1 VTADADP
8 RDLVTRASAGDA
20 PAVSALLERHLV
32 GLRAYVRL
40 QAGPAVRARESC
52 SDLVQSV
59 CREVLEGMEGFEYR
73 GEAAFKKW
81 LYKTALNKVIDRNRH
96 WHQAKRDVDREAIM
110 DDGPDAALAQAYRT
124 VATPSRAAVAK
135 EDLAK
140 VEAAF
145 DELPEDYRFVLVR
158 SRVLGMSHR
167 EIAEELGRTEVAT
180 RQLLSRALARLTT
193 LLEK

>member
-1 VTADADP
+1 MDPDDDAE
-8 RDLVTRASAGDA
+8 RMVTRASAGDRVA
-20 PAVSALLERHLV
+20 IEALLQRHLS

-59 CREVLEGMEGFEYR
+59 CREVLGDLDGFEYR
-73 GEAAFKKW
+73 GEAAFKAW
-81 LYKTALNKVIDRNRH
+81 LYQAALHKVIDRNRH
-96 WHQAKRDVDREAIM
+96 WHQQRRDVAREV
-110 DDGPDAALAQAYRT
+110 DLTDGPDAALAAAYRS
-124 VATPSRAAVAK
+124 VATPSRAAIAR
-135 EDLAK
+135 EDLER

-145 DELPEDYRFVLVR
+145 DRMPDDYREVLVR

-167 EIAEELGRTEVAT
+167 EIAADIGRTEAAT

-193 LLEK
+193 LLDD